1 MAAWEDRQPN
11 KENNMDW
18 IYGLI
23 IGLVIVVPMF
33 VFVWMAD
40 EPDAE
45 EQAKTLMGALD

>member
-1 MAAWEDRQPN
+1 MN
-11 KENNMDW
+11 W

-23 IGLVIVVPMF
+23 AGLVVVVPMF
-33 VFVWMAD
+33 VLVCLAD